1 MELDERLIAKI
12 EEYQPSPERL
22 AAIRETPLL
31 FLVGISGAGKNA
43 ITQKLL
49 EQHPGQYHMIISH
62 TTRAPRENHG
72 VREQDGVAYHFVTF
86 DTIDRMLDAKDFVEA
101 KVVHAQNV
109 YGTSITEL
117 EIAQAT
123 HAIAIGDI
131 EIQGVQTYV
140 DLGLSCKPIFI
151 LPPSYAV
158 WQQRLRARY
167 DGNIDEEDLRQRME
181 TARQE
186 IMWVLAT
193 KYFYLVINDD
203 LQQAVDTI
211 HGIMHGSD
219 VAQRSQEAVQAAKD
233 LLNGI
238 NDALA

>member
-1 MELDERLIAKI
+1 MDLDERLKAKI
-12 EEYQPSPERL
+12 EKYQPSQERI
-22 AAIRETPLL
+22 AAIRDTPLL

-43 ITQKLL
+43 ITQKLI
-49 EQHPGQYHMIISH
+49 EQYPGQYHTIISH

-72 VREQDGVAYHFVTF
+72 VLEQDGGTYHFVDF
-86 DTIDRMLDAKDFVEA
+86 ATIDHMLDNKDFVEA

-109 YGTSITEL
+109 YGTSIAEL
-117 EIAQAT
+117 EVARAT
-123 HAIAIGDI
+123 NAIAIGDI
-131 EIQGVQTYV
+131 EIQGVQTYI

-151 LPPSYAV
+151 LPPTYTI
-158 WQQRLRARY
+158 WQERLKARY
-167 DGNIDEEDLRQRME
+167 DGNIDEEDLRRRME

-186 IMWVLAT
+186 IMWVLAA

-203 LQQAVDTI
+203 LQQTVAVI
-211 HGIMHGSD
+211 HGIMHGND
-219 VAQRSQEAVQAAKD
+219 IEKRSQEAVQAAKD